1 MNSAICG
8 VFYVLSM
15 KKNIPTI
22 SLIIAFS
29 ILLWIFV
36 SFEGD
41 FSLSLK
47 LPIRLIDIPENH
59 SVSEISSNDV
69 SISLKGKG
77 WVLAQ
82 HTLGR
87 DPKFNIPSPYESGV
101 NEISTR
107 NVLFANSWL
116 SSALQLTEINPEKI
130 TIKIEETISKKVE
143 IVPVISLNYKAGYGL
158 VSPVTIEPDSVVV
171 TGPKSI
177 IDNINIVNTKT
188 KMLSNIE
195 DESSVILGLEGP
207 QYVSMDVKDCKVSF
221 DVQKIVDK
229 VFEELEID
237 TKNIPSRYELIVS
250 PNKLSIILRGGINL
264 LSKLENK
271 DINVFVNFEQAINDT
286 NGAIEPNIVIPEFTS
301 LIDIKPNRLDYI
313 IKKY

>member
-1 MNSAICG
+1 
-8 VFYVLSM
+8 M

-22 SLIIAFS
+22 SLIIAVS

-36 SFEGD
+36 SFEGE
-41 FSLSLK
+41 FSLSLN
-47 LPIRLIDIPENH
+47 LPIRIIDIPENH
-59 SVSEISSNDV
+59 SVSEISSKDV
-69 SISLKGKG
+69 SISLKGQG

-87 DPKFNIPSPYESGV
+87 DPKFNVPSPDQSGAS
-101 NEISTR
+101 EISTR
-107 NVLFANSWL
+107 NVLYANSWL

-130 TIKIEETISKKVE
+130 TVKIEETISKKVE
-143 IVPVISLNYKAGYGL
+143 IVPVVSMNYKPGYGL
-158 VSPVTIEPDSVVV
+158 VSPISIEPDSVLL
-171 TGPKSI
+171 TGPKSVV
-177 IDNINIVNTKT
+177 DNINIVNTKA
-188 KMLSNIE
+188 KMLSDIE
-195 DESSVILGLEGP
+195 DEASVILGLEKP
-207 QYVSMDVKDCKVSF
+207 NFVNVDVTECKVSF

-229 VFEELEID
+229 VFEELVIE
-237 TKNIPSRYELIVS
+237 TKNIPSRYELIVA

-271 DINVFVNFEQAINDT
+271 DIKVFVNFEQAINDT